1 MVAVDD
7 GAAVASAAGDVAVV
21 VDSTFDNGQA
31 PATTTG
37 VAELFVSAASFF
49 ALPFLLGLMSDVTS
63 S

>member
-1 MVAVDD
+1 M
-7 GAAVASAAGDVAVV
+7 AAVVVGGTASAAAGDVAAV

-37 VAELFVSAASFF
+37 VAVLFVSAANFF